1 MAEMINFATEL
12 VVYLRKDLFARLLAE
27 REKRRLKWLKHLN

>member
-12 VVYLRKDLFARLLAE
+12 VVYLRKDLFAGLLAE
-27 REKRRLKWLKHLN
+27 REKRRLKCLKHLN